1 MIALGGQ
8 RFVGARVRAGTDGG
22 VFDPHAI
29 VRRGKLPG
37 ARQPHGRARRP
48 RPVAGL
54 TRRPSLGSV
63 RASRTNGGRMMSDE
77 TFVALGEDYP
87 ELRNSVRRICAQY
100 PGTYWSGLEDK
111 EAYPTEFVDELT
123 RAGFL
128 GALIPEEYGGS
139 GLPLRAAA
147 VILEEINASGCVASQ
162 GHAQMYIMGTLLRH
176 GSEAQKRR
184 YLPEIAAG
192 RIRLQAFGVTEP
204 TTGSDTTQLKTR
216 AVRDGDSYMVTGQKV
231 WTSRAMHSDMML
243 LLARTAS
250 ADQVKKRSDGL
261 SVFLID
267 MTAKNTGTGLEVRP
281 IKAMINHNTTEVFF
295 DNFRIPADSLIGEEG
310 KGFRYILDGMN
321 AERILV
327 ASEAVGDGRW
337 FVKKATQYAKDR
349 VVFGAPIGKNQGV
362 QFPIARAWAELEA
375 ADMICRRAAALFDNG
390 QECGADANIAKL
402 LASEAAWKA
411 ADTAMQT
418 FGGFSY
424 AREYEIER
432 KWREVRLYQIAP
444 ISTNLI
450 LGYVGQ
456 HVLGMPRSY

>member
-1 MIALGGQ
+1 
-8 RFVGARVRAGTDGG
+8 
-22 VFDPHAI
+22 
-29 VRRGKLPG
+29 
-37 ARQPHGRARRP
+37 
-48 RPVAGL
+48 
-54 TRRPSLGSV
+54 
-63 RASRTNGGRMMSDE
+63 MSDE
-77 TFVALGEDYP
+77 TLVALGEDYP
-87 ELRNSVRRICAQY
+87 DLRHSVRRICAGY
-100 PGTYWSGLEDK
+100 PGTYWSGLEER

-123 RAGFL
+123 KAGFL

-176 GSEAQKRR
+176 GSEAQKKR

-192 RIRLQAFGVTEP
+192 RVRLQAFGVTEP

-216 AVRDGDSYMVTGQKV
+216 AVRDGDGYLISGQKV

-243 LLARTAS
+243 LLARTTPV
-250 ADQVKKRSDGL
+250 DQVRKRSDGL
-261 SVFLID
+261 SVFLLD
-267 MTAKNTGTGLEVRP
+267 MREKNTGKGLEVRP

-310 KGFRYILDGMN
+310 RGFRYILDGMN

-337 FVKKATQYAKDR
+337 FVRKATQYAKDR
-349 VVFGAPIGKNQGV
+349 VIFGSPIGKNQAV

-375 ADMICRRAAALFDNG
+375 ADMVCRRAAALFDNG
-390 QECGADANIAKL
+390 RDCGADANIAKL

-418 FGGFSY
+418 FGGFAF